1 MIPMAFVPSSV
12 SSIVPSSLILP
23 SLFLLSC
30 VLVFGFYSLRR
41 PTDRQTSYYQPVRL
55 KKVKQKFS
63 GEIVGYI
70 FAFKN
75 SEYASTFIDANKE
88 AIDKEAIKVVAA

>member
-12 SSIVPSSLILP
+12 SSLVPSSLILP
-23 SLFLLSC
+23 FLFLLSC
-30 VLVFGFYSLRR
+30 ALVFGFYSLRK
-41 PTDRQTSYYQPVRL
+41 PTDGQTSYYQPVRL

-70 FAFKN
+70 FAFTN
-75 SEYASTFIDANKE
+75 SEYASTFIAANKE